1 MHHNLEFWIDNNLP
15 PKMAIWLKEDFKV
28 SAKSFQELGFQT
40 TDDIKIFTIAANKI
54 NTIII
59 TTKDIDFVNISNK
72 ISDLPKILYL
82 NVGNISNKKLKE
94 IIYKSFKEVI
104 RMFLETDYSLIE
116 LTINHEQI
124 SRP

>member
-1 MHHNLEFWIDNNLP
+1 
-15 PKMAIWLKEDFKV
+15 MAIWLKEDFKV

-40 TDDIKIFTIAANKI
+40 TDDIKIFKIAANKI

-59 TTKDIDFVNISNK
+59 TTKDFDFLNLSNK

-82 NVGNISNKKLKE
+82 NLGNISNKKLKE

-104 RMFLETDYSLIE
+104 RMFLETNYSLIE

>member
-1 MHHNLEFWIDNNLP
+1 MQQNLEFWIDNNLP

-40 TDDIKIFTIAANKI
+40 TDDIKIFKIAANKI

-82 NVGNISNKKLKE
+82 NLE
-94 IIYKSFKEVI
+94 IFPTK
-104 RMFLETDYSLIE
+104 
-116 LTINHEQI
+116 N
-124 SRP
+124 